1 MYVKQV
7 VIIKTKKWS
16 EKIFFNL
23 KKKKKQNKAK
33 QITNVPSKVLVVPNT
48 PPASQTTFTC
58 SSRKALQLSVHESE

>member
-48 PPASQTTFTC
+48 PPASQTTFNWL
-58 SSRKALQLSVHESE
+58 SSNALQLSVHVAE